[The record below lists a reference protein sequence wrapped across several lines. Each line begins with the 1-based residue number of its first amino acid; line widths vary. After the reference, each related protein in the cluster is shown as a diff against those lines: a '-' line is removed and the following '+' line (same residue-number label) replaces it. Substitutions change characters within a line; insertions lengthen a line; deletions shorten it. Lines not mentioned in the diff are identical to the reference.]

1 MAEEKVQFQ
10 ATPVPKFDGDYDH
23 WSMVMKTLIQSKECW
38 NVVTDGYTEIRSGE
52 QATPT
57 QRKNYEENKLKDLKV
72 LNYLF
77 QSIDKSILKTITMKE
92 TSKQVWDA
100 MKIKY
105 QGSARVKRAQLQ
117 RLRRSFEV
125 LEMKTGECVIDYLGR
140 VMVIANEM
148 RACGDDMTDV
158 KIVEKVLR
166 TLTENFNYIVCTIE
180 ETKNLDE
187 LSVDEL
193 QSSLLCH
200 EQKLLKK
207 SAEEQVLKVEQETS
221 YGRGRGRGR
230 SSSRG
235 RGRGRGRGGFDK
247 SVVECYRCHK
257 LGHFQYECPTE
268 EKAVNYA
275 EFDENEELLL
285 MATVDIERY
294 QREEE
299 VLMAES
305 ETLREGKE
313 RIWFLDSACSNHMT
327 GNKLWFTK
335 LDMSFTH
342 SVKLGNDKKMEIKG
356 IGDVKIRV
364 NGVTQ
369 IITKVYYAPDL
380 TSNLISVGQLQDKGV
395 TFIFK
400 NGCCKVYHPI
410 KGLILSS
417 KMTKNRMFPIFVEP
431 NDSESCMQVIT
442 GEDLWHRRFAHV
454 SHKALRTMQ
463 FNGMV
468 EGLPKVAEKT
478 QVCEVC
484 AIGKQNRV
492 EIPKKSKW
500 HASEKLQLVHT
511 DICGPITPKSMSSK
525 RYVLVF
531 IDDFSRKTWVYCLA
545 TKGEA
550 FEYFKKFKAL
560 VENETGHYVK
570 CLRSDRGG
578 EFTSQEFNIFCEKE
592 GIQRQLTAAYTP
604 QQNGVA
610 ERRNRTLINM
620 VRCLLAEKEMPK
632 HFWAEAVV
640 WACHVLNR
648 CISRSLDKMVPEEIW
663 TGVKPS
669 VGHFRVFGSVGY
681 AHVPVQL
688 RTKLDDK
695 SHKCIFLGVSIESK
709 AYRLYDPITKKLV
722 ISRDV
727 IFDEGGKWDWNLSKE
742 EKQELV
748 IEEEDSR
755 GNQEVPVV
763 NSPLTEDNPEV
774 ETTTTAV
781 QNEAVPQDINE
792 GTVEESDAEIQT
804 GGSHTPSRSTGPTT
818 ARTRKTPAWMKD
830 YYTSCADEESLAMYS
845 ALEDPASYEEA
856 AKEDKWVA
864 AMKTEIEAIERNHT
878 WELVDPEPGVKP
890 IGVKWIF
897 KTKLNE
903 KGEVEKYK
911 ARLVVKGYAQKQGVD
926 YTEVFAPVARWD
938 TIRMF
943 LAIAAKRR
951 WTVYQL
957 DVKSAF
963 LHGELKE
970 TVYVEQPEG
979 FIKREDE
986 GKVYKLKK
994 ALYGLKQAPRA
1005 WYHRIEAYFKGEG
1018 FKKSGHDHTLFVKK
1032 VWGKILIVSL
1042 YVDDLIYAGSDKMI
1056 CDTFKESMKREFDMT
1071 DLGKMKYFLGVEIS
1085 QTEEAIEVSQE
1096 KYAKEVV
1103 KRFGMEEANPVH
1115 VPMVPGAVLTKLGS
1129 GEEVDETLY
1138 KSLVGSLMYLTVSRP
1153 DIMYVVSLISRFMA
1167 KPREDHFL
1175 AAKRVLRYIRGTY
1188 KFGLR
1193 YVKGK
1198 KDDLVVFADSS
1209 YARDFKGK
1217 MDDLVVFTDSN
1228 YARDGE
1234 DRRSTSGYVCL
1245 LSGAAVCWCSR
1256 KQEIVTL
1263 SSTEAEYVAAGLCAC
1278 HCVWMKGLLEEMEE
1292 NTGTVTIFCDNTST
1306 IKLSKN
1312 PVMHRRTKH
1321 IDVRYHYLRELVEKQ
1336 VVELEFCGTKQQL
1349 ADGMTKPVKEVTF
1362 NEIRT
1367 AMGVC
1372 EVKQDA

>member
-648 CISRSLDKMVPEEIW
+648 CIS
-663 TGVKPS
+663 
-669 VGHFRVFGSVGY
+669 
-681 AHVPVQL
+681 
-688 RTKLDDK
+688 
-695 SHKCIFLGVSIESK
+695 
-709 AYRLYDPITKKLV
+709 
-722 ISRDV
+722 
-727 IFDEGGKWDWNLSKE
+727 
-742 EKQELV
+742 
-748 IEEEDSR
+748 
-755 GNQEVPVV
+755 
-763 NSPLTEDNPEV
+763 
-774 ETTTTAV
+774 
-781 QNEAVPQDINE
+781 
-792 GTVEESDAEIQT
+792 
-804 GGSHTPSRSTGPTT
+804 
-818 ARTRKTPAWMKD
+818 
-830 YYTSCADEESLAMYS
+830 
-845 ALEDPASYEEA
+845 
-856 AKEDKWVA
+856 
-864 AMKTEIEAIERNHT
+864 
-878 WELVDPEPGVKP
+878 
-890 IGVKWIF
+890 
-897 KTKLNE
+897 
-903 KGEVEKYK
+903 
-911 ARLVVKGYAQKQGVD
+911 
-926 YTEVFAPVARWD
+926 
-938 TIRMF
+938 
-943 LAIAAKRR
+943 
-951 WTVYQL
+951 
-957 DVKSAF
+957 
-963 LHGELKE
+963 
-970 TVYVEQPEG
+970 
-979 FIKREDE
+979 
-986 GKVYKLKK
+986 
-994 ALYGLKQAPRA
+994 
-1005 WYHRIEAYFKGEG
+1005 
-1018 FKKSGHDHTLFVKK
+1018 
-1032 VWGKILIVSL
+1032 
-1042 YVDDLIYAGSDKMI
+1042 SDKMI